1 MRQHSRCHA
10 SINGKYP
17 PKSGK
22 LLGRT
27 EIGEG
32 MLRAVPIVC
41 LLLFSGAC
49 LELIATTGF
58 PAAFDELEHVSYAA
72 YLQEAG
78 TLLPRFEEQRTL
90 SLADMSRW
98 DDRPNYLGHPSPFY
112 VLMALVLDRT
122 LPPRQAILMPRL
134 ASAGLLLVSVALALS
149 AGRRQFDRD
158 RVALILFCLAV
169 ALCPKLLAVSG
180 QVSNDSLAFLGGALA
195 YWGASKEGRCCWRG
209 AAAIG
214 LGLALTF
221 WAKPNAGL
229 AVGAWL
235 GIFLLLR
242 APLRPGLLL
251 AAGLGLAV
259 GCIPY
264 AFIIMS
270 YGGVVPIVV
279 ENFGNVRQ
287 MDDFAS
293 YLPAFLLTL
302 GYTWAFSQT
311 GEWPITQA
319 GAVVT
324 ILLFWAVVGCAA
336 LGGLAAWPCRRAPRA
351 AIAVAAPVAFALV
364 LTTHLWFASTSLG
377 FSLPAAS
384 FRYYLPLW
392 PPLAH
397 AVAFGVAAERGVP
410 WRRAS
415 LVMVS
420 FAALAVGWL
429 SP

>member
-1 MRQHSRCHA
+1 
-10 SINGKYP
+10 
-17 PKSGK
+17 
-22 LLGRT
+22 
-27 EIGEG
+27 
-32 MLRAVPIVC
+32 MLRAVPIAC
-41 LLLFSGAC
+41 LLLFSGTC
-49 LELIATTGF
+49 LAILATTGF
-58 PAAFDELEHVSYAA
+58 PGAFDELEHISYAA
-72 YLQEAG
+72 HLQETG
-78 TLLPRFEEQRTL
+78 RLLARFEEQRTL
-90 SLADMSRW
+90 SPGDLGRW

-122 LPPRQAILMPRL
+122 LPLRQAILMPRL
-134 ASAGLLLVSVALALS
+134 ASAGLLLVGVALALS
-149 AGRRQFDRD
+149 AGRRQFKQDRM
-158 RVALILFCLAV
+158 ALVLFCLAV

-195 YWGASKEGRCCWRG
+195 YRGASEEERCCWRG
-209 AAAIG
+209 PAAIG
-214 LGLALTF
+214 LGLALAF

-251 AAGLGLAV
+251 GAGLGLAV
-259 GCIPY
+259 GCVPY
-264 AFIIMS
+264 VFIIMS
-270 YGGVVPIVV
+270 YGAVVPVVV

-287 MDDFAS
+287 MDGFAS
-293 YLPAFLLTL
+293 YLLVFLLTL
-302 GYTWAFSQT
+302 GNTWAISQT

-324 ILLFWAVVGCAA
+324 ILLFWAVVACAA
-336 LGGLAAWPCRRAPRA
+336 LGGRLAWPCRREPRA
-351 AIAVAAPVAFALV
+351 AIAVAAPIAFALV
-364 LTTHLWFASTSLG
+364 LPIHLWFASTSLG

-397 AVAFGVAAERGVP
+397 AVAFGVVAARGAP
-410 WRRAS
+410 WRHAS

-420 FAALAVGWL
+420 FAGLAVGWL
-429 SP
+429 GP